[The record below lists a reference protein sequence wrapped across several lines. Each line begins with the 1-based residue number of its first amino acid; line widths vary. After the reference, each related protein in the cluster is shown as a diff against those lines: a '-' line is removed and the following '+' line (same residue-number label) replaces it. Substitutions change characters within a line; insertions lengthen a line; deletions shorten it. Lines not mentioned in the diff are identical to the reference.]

1 MVSFVKLSYHSGI
14 KLRIYPSNNQK
25 QIIHANINASRFDYN
40 ELVAIDKE
48 LYMLNK
54 TKLYIKQIEDRK
66 EYLNRLKSGEFGK
79 LLQQR
84 HPWIHASGASAVSLS
99 QAQRRYK
106 DAWNMFRKV
115 HTSGVPVFKRK
126 KLNNAGSYQ
135 TGNLYPGVK
144 ETDRSITNGANC
156 VLDNKHIKL
165 DLLGRIRVGKG
176 LTRLLNKPFN
186 IRIATVTVSKD
197 TTDKYWVSF
206 QLGAEQ
212 PFVDKLTKTNSQIG
226 IDLNTDNFLT
236 TSEGKVVDNP
246 RFYRLQLKRLKREQR
261 KLSRRGLRAKKEG
274 RSIKDS
280 HNYKKQRVLVANLQ
294 QDVAN
299 KRRTFLDQTSIALIK
314 NHDKV
319 VAEELRS
326 SNMLKNH
333 ALAMSISDVGWRS
346 FLSILDYK
354 SSMYGREFVKVNP
367 RNTTQTCSACGFV
380 MGTDG
385 TDKLTLSDREW
396 TCPNCGQY
404 HIRDVNASQNILAK
418 GSK

>member
-1 MVSFVKLSYHSGI
+1 MVSFAKLPYHSGI
-14 KLRIYPSNNQK
+14 KLRIYPSNKQK
-25 QIIHANINASRFDYN
+25 QIIHANINASRFAYN

-54 TKLYIKQIEDRK
+54 TNLYIKQIADRK
-66 EYLNRLKSGEFGK
+66 EYLMRLKSGEFGK

-84 HPWIHASGASAVSLS
+84 HPWIHASGASAIPLG
-99 QAQRRYK
+99 QAKRRYS
-106 DAWNMFRKV
+106 DAWNMFHKV

-126 KLNNAGSYQ
+126 QPNNAGSYQ
-135 TGNLYPGVK
+135 TSNLYPKIK
-144 ETDRSITNGANC
+144 ECDRSMTNGGDC
-156 VLDNKHIKL
+156 VLDNTHVKL
-165 DLLGRIRVGKG
+165 DLLGRIRVGNG
-176 LTRLLNKPFN
+176 ITRLLNKPFN

-212 PFVDKLTKTNSQIG
+212 PFVDNLAKTDSQIG

-246 RFYRLQLKRLKREQR
+246 RFYRLQLKRLKCEQR

-274 RSIKDS
+274 RSPKDS
-280 HNYKKQRVLVANLQ
+280 HNYQKQRVLVAKLQ

-299 KRRTFLDQTSIALIK
+299 KRRTFLDQTSMALIK

-346 FLSILDYK
+346 FLSMLDYK
-354 SSMYGREFVKVNP
+354 SAMYGREFVKVNP
-367 RNTTQTCSACGFV
+367 RNTTQTCSTCGFI
-380 MGTDG
+380 MGTEG

-396 TCPNCGQY
+396 TCPSCGQY